1 MNPTCIPH
9 VSCISPIPYVSHIV
23 LHAKA
28 MLVKALYYIE
38 NQDTHVWIFEEERE
52 DQHSFYVLNRRTTST
67 GPRKLR

>member
-1 MNPTCIPH
+1 
-9 VSCISPIPYVSHIV
+9 V

-52 DQHSFYVLNRRTTST
+52 DQHSFYVLNRRT
-67 GPRKLR
+67 RKLR